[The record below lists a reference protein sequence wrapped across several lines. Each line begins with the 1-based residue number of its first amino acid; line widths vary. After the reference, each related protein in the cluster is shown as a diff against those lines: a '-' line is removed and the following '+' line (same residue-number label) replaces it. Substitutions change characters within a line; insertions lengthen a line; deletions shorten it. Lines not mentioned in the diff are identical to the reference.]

1 MLAEY
6 LVRCSVPVDSFMQ
19 WKIDTF
25 VGLFVARLFDSM
37 GPFGCNHVVFR
48 CNRVPAAAYLLV
60 SGTVE
65 D

>member
-1 MLAEY
+1 
-6 LVRCSVPVDSFMQ
+6 MQ